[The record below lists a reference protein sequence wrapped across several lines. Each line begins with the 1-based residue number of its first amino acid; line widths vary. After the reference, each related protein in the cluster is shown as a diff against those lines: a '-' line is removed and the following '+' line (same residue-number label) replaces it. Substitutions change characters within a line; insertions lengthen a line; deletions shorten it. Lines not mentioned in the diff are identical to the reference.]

1 MPAMRILL
9 FGATGMVGQGVLR
22 ECLRD
27 PDVEQVAAV
36 GRSATGVQDT
46 KLAEIVHADLANYTA
61 IEDRLRGFDACF
73 FCLGI
78 SSAGMKEADYE
89 RITYGFTVAAAET
102 LSRLNPGMAFTYVSG
117 AGTDSTEQGRS
128 MWARVKG
135 RTENAILRLPLKAYM
150 FRPGVIQPLD
160 GIKSKTGLYRA
171 LYALTG
177 PLLTL
182 LHRLLPN
189 VVLTTREI
197 GQAMLKV
204 AQHGYAKRV
213 LEVRDIRAV
222 LEP

>member
-1 MPAMRILL
+1 MRILL

-36 GRSATGVQDT
+36 GRNAAGIQDA
-46 KLAEIVHADLANYTA
+46 KLAEIVHADLANYSA
-61 IEDRLRGFDACF
+61 IENRLRGFDACF

-102 LSRLNPGMAFTYVSG
+102 LSRLNPGMVFTYVSG
-117 AGTDSTEQGRS
+117 AGTDSTERGRS

-135 RTENAILRLPLKAYM
+135 RTENALLRLPLKAYM

-160 GIKSKTGLYRA
+160 GIKSKTRSYRV

-189 VVLTTREI
+189 VVLTTQEI

-222 LEP
+222 LAP